1 MTRGGAVMRLLGVAC
16 SLLALSAP
24 ARAGDYLY
32 VWGMETHDPSRP
44 MPAAET
50 MGRDFLAV
58 FDVRPSSG
66 SFGKLIAMVPVGT
79 KAQMAHHTNYD
90 MPADGR
96 LFASDYMSGEGYVFD
111 LKQPTKPKLVASFAA
126 AGPYTHSHSF
136 DRLPNGNTLATYQ
149 FKGQPDVAT
158 GALVELNRSGEV
170 VRTSDASDP
179 VIEPFIRPYS
189 VIAVPALDRV
199 VTTSAPML
207 PTDKSS
213 HVVQIWRLSDLKLL
227 KSVVL
232 PNPPRFASAVAK
244 NAAEA
249 RLLEDGKTVLVV
261 TSGCGLYRI
270 TDLQGRDPAAQ
281 FVYDFGYRSC
291 GVPVVAGRY
300 WIQTGMSGHSL
311 VSVDVS
317 DLSRVKEVGRL
328 TLADDELPHW
338 VSKEPG
344 GNRLVITGFGS
355 LSTHA
360 VFATVI
366 PQSGALTLDP
376 RRIDFDRRWPDG
388 WNGPAMPHGSLF
400 SR

>member
-1 MTRGGAVMRLLGVAC
+1 MRSLGLAC
-16 SLLALSAP
+16 SLLAVSAP
-24 ARAGDYLY
+24 AWAGDYLY
-32 VWGMETHDPSRP
+32 VWGMETRDPSKP
-44 MPAAET
+44 MPASET

-58 FDVRPSSG
+58 FNVRPSSG
-66 SFGKLIAMVPVGT
+66 DFGKLIAMIPVGT

-96 LFASDYMSGEGYVFD
+96 IFASDYMSGEGYVFD
-111 LKQPTKPKLVASFAA
+111 INQPTKPKFVAGFGA
-126 AGPYTHSHSF
+126 AGPYTHPHSF

-149 FKGQPDVAT
+149 FKGQPDVAA
-158 GALVELNRSGEV
+158 GALVELSPSGKLI
-170 VRTSDASDP
+170 RASDASDAST
-179 VIEPFIRPYS
+179 EPFIRPYS
-189 VIAVPALDRV
+189 VTAVPALDRV
-199 VTTSAPML
+199 ITTSDSML
-207 PTDKSS
+207 PTDKAS
-213 HVVQIWRLSDLKLL
+213 HVIQIWRLSDLKLI

-232 PNPPRFASAVAK
+232 PSPPRFASAVAK

-270 TDLQGRDPAAQ
+270 TDLAGKNPAAQ
-281 FVYDFGYRSC
+281 FLYDFGYRSC

-311 VSVDVS
+311 ISVDVS
-317 DLSRVKEVGRL
+317 DLSHVKEVGRL
-328 TLADDELPHW
+328 TLGDEELPHW

-344 GNRLVITGFGS
+344 GNRIVITGFGS

-360 VFATVI
+360 LFATI
-366 PQSGALTLDP
+366 NPRSGALSMNGQ
-376 RRIDFDRRWPDG
+376 RIDFDRQWPDG
-388 WNGPAMPHGSLF
+388 WNGPAMPHGALF

>member
-1 MTRGGAVMRLLGVAC
+1 MRSLGLAC
-16 SLLALSAP
+16 SLLAMSAP
-24 ARAGDYLY
+24 AWAGDYLY
-32 VWGMETHDPSRP
+32 VWGMETRDPSKP

-58 FDVRPSSG
+58 FDVRPG
-66 SFGKLIAMVPVGT
+66 SEAFGKLISMVPVGT

-90 MPADGR
+90 MPADR
-96 LFASDYMSGEGYVFD
+96 RIFASDYMSGEGYVFD
-111 LKQPTKPKLVASFAA
+111 LKQPTKPKLVAGFGT
-126 AGPYTHSHSF
+126 AGPYTHPHSF
-136 DRLPNGNTLATYQ
+136 DRLANGNTLATYQ
-149 FKGQPDVAT
+149 FKGEPDVAA
-158 GALVELNRSGEV
+158 GALVELSPTGKLIRA
-170 VRTSDASDP
+170 SDASDAST
-179 VIEPFIRPYS
+179 ETFIRPYS
-189 VIAVPALDRV
+189 VTAVPALDRV
-199 VTTSAPML
+199 VTTSDSML
-207 PTDKSS
+207 PTDKAS
-213 HVVQIWRLSDLKLL
+213 HVVQIWRLSDLKLI

-232 PNPPRFASAVAK
+232 PSPPRFASAVAK

-270 TDLQGRDPAAQ
+270 TDLAGGNPAAQ

-291 GVPVVAGRY
+291 GVPTVAGRY

-311 VSVDVS
+311 ISVDVS
-317 DLSRVKEVGRL
+317 DLSHVKEVGRL
-328 TLADDELPHW
+328 ALGDEELPHW

-344 GNRLVITGFGS
+344 GNRIVITGFGS

-360 VFATVI
+360 LFATI
-366 PQSGALTLDP
+366 NPRSGTLSMDA
-376 RRIDFDRRWPDG
+376 RRIGFDRQWPDG